1 MSELLAP
8 AGNFEK
14 LKWASLFGADA
25 VYFGMK
31 DFSLRSYAGNF
42 SLDEA
47 KKGTSFLHS
56 QNKKS
61 YVTLNIYPKT
71 NEYSKILSLAKKLE
85 DINVDAFIVSDLG
98 LINFLIKNT
107 KVPIHI
113 STQANTLNAQTILF
127 YKDLGVKRVNL
138 ARELS
143 IKEIIEIQK
152 EIKNKIETEVFI
164 HGAVCFSMSGRCAIS
179 DYMTGRIANRGECTH
194 PCRWSYSL
202 VEETRPNKY
211 YPVFEDTRG
220 TYFFNNKDL
229 ALFPFIKDLLKA
241 KVSSLKIEGRMKTIH
256 YIATV
261 TSFYRNILD
270 GKDISIEEGLK
281 YLSRVNSRG
290 YSFGF
295 MKGNIDNKDYNFNN
309 DVFKSSSTF
318 VANTEEDKRTL
329 RLRNRV
335 IAGEELE
342 VLSPGG
348 NISKITLPNL
358 LLTSEGETKEICHN
372 DTIIKLDFDVPSF
385 SILRRVK
392 KGIEYELSSL

>member
-8 AGNFEK
+8 AGSPEK
-14 LKWASLFGADA
+14 LIWAALFGADA

-42 SLDEA
+42 SLEDA
-47 KKGTSFLHS
+47 KKSTEFLHS

-71 NEYSKILSLAKKLE
+71 NEYSKILALAKDLE
-85 DINVDAFIVSDLG
+85 VINVDAFIVSDLG
-98 LINFLIKNT
+98 LIKLLLKET
-107 KVPIHI
+107 KVPIHV
-113 STQANTLNAQTILF
+113 STQANTTSAQTILF

-143 IKEIIEIQK
+143 LSEIKEIQK
-152 EIKNKIETEVFI
+152 EIKGKIETEVFI

-194 PCRWSYSL
+194 PCRWNYNL
-202 VEETRPNKY
+202 VEETRPGKY
-211 YPVFEDTRG
+211 YPVFEDSRG

-229 ALFPFIKDLLKA
+229 ALFPFVEDLLRA
-241 KVSSLKIEGRMKTIH
+241 KVDSFKIEGRMKTIH

-261 TSFYRNILD
+261 TSFYRKILD
-270 GKDISIEEGLK
+270 GKVFSEEEGFR

-295 MKGNIDNKDYNFNN
+295 MKGNIEDKDYNFDN
-309 DVFKSSSTF
+309 DVFKASSVF
-318 VANTEEDKRTL
+318 VGNTEDDKRKV

-335 IAGEELE
+335 FEGEELE

-348 NISKITLPNL
+348 KISKINLPKPDRK
-358 LLTSEGETKEICHN
+358 S
-372 DTIIKLDFDVPSF
+372 V
-385 SILRRVK
+385 V
-392 KGIEYELSSL
+392 